1 MSFGLQGG
9 SFNDGFIVSA
19 LSAGAAPYA
28 GNVVNAA
35 LIGGA
40 ISSING
46 GKFSTGAVTAAMGY
60 AFNYAKHEVREDVF
74 NGKQRVESLT
84 GNTRISWEGIE
95 NVKWNKVNIDG
106 IIEFVI
112 KRPLPELSIKTGIE
126 SGYREY
132 EYRLGTESY
141 QAVSDGTSWGGNVN
155 KIQTGSIRWANET
168 AWKRIKQDTTTF
180 SRRRYGGCIGMACR
194 N

>member
-1 MSFGLQGG
+1 MVGGVSFGLQGG

-60 AFNYAKHEVREDVF
+60 AFNYAKHE
-74 NGKQRVESLT
+74 K
-84 GNTRISWEGIE
+84 
-95 NVKWNKVNIDG
+95 
-106 IIEFVI
+106 
-112 KRPLPELSIKTGIE
+112 
-126 SGYREY
+126 
-132 EYRLGTESY
+132 
-141 QAVSDGTSWGGNVN
+141 
-155 KIQTGSIRWANET
+155 
-168 AWKRIKQDTTTF
+168 KQDRHF
-180 SRRRYGGCIGMACR
+180 KGGYKNTNIAQNNQGESH
-194 N
+194 